1 MGLSASTQG
10 SDWGAVVHGAE
21 MSGCPVKH
29 DTSAGCPVKHP
40 PAESGCPVKH
50 DTSGSR
56 GSSAW
61 LMKQNEEVKSINMMP
76 AGNQLPAPDQ
86 RMPLST
92 HRAMSSIPKS
102 DFNPAHQ
109 DPSAR
114 AWSYPS
120 EQMFYNAMKRKGH
133 SPSEED
139 MKAVVAIH
147 NTVNERCWQHILE
160 WESRHPL
167 PDGAAPQL
175 KSFEGR
181 PTDLTPKASLLG
193 MLGYEKPFDRHDW
206 LIERDG
212 KEVRYVIDFYEGKSE
227 VGKVTSMHLDVRPA
241 LDSFEAF
248 TDRVS

>member
-1 MGLSASTQG
+1 MGDRCQQAQG

-50 DTSGSR
+50 DT
-56 GSSAW
+56 
-61 LMKQNEEVKSINMMP
+61 

-133 SPSEED
+133 SPSE
-139 MKAVVAIH
+139 
-147 NTVNERCWQHILE
+147 
-160 WESRHPL
+160 
-167 PDGAAPQL
+167 
-175 KSFEGR
+175 
-181 PTDLTPKASLLG
+181 
-193 MLGYEKPFDRHDW
+193 
-206 LIERDG
+206 
-212 KEVRYVIDFYEGKSE
+212 
-227 VGKVTSMHLDVRPA
+227 
-241 LDSFEAF
+241 
-248 TDRVS
+248 